1 MRLSHA
7 KLRRHICWL
16 AIALAILTVPALTA
30 CSSAAQPVSDQTT
43 GNAETHASASAVG
56 QPHEAAPH
64 QPRENMIPADAVSIK
79 LPIVGRATTLNRED
93 LRVSQGDT
101 VHLLFTTDEPG
112 EIHLHGYD
120 LIAEVSPEHPGELIF
135 VAHTAGAFGINFHVF
150 ASESMGDNHNGTD
163 APELVESES
172 PLSVAI
178 TAEPDADGGVSVS
191 IMTVGFRFAPELV
204 DHAHTEGVG
213 HAHIYVDGEKLARVF
228 EPYYQIDDLP
238 PGDHEIRVSLNSNNH
253 GELAYDGKKLEAT
266 ATVIVPDVGQGHG
279 NHGEDSSAAHGHG
292 GEQETV
298 AEVHLGNLE
307 VYP

>member
-7 KLRRHICWL
+7 KFRRHVCWL
-16 AIALAILTVPALTA
+16 AIALAILTAPALTA
-30 CSSAAQPVSDQTT
+30 CGSAGQPVSDRTT
-43 GNAETHASASAVG
+43 GNAET
-56 QPHEAAPH
+56 
-64 QPRENMIPADAVSIK
+64 DAVASDAVLIK
-79 LPIVGRATTLNRED
+79 LPIVGRATTLDRED
-93 LRVSQGDT
+93 LRVYQGDT
-101 VHLLFTTDEPG
+101 VHLLFTTDELG

-120 LIAEVSPEHPGELIF
+120 LIAEVSPQRPGELIF
-135 VAHTAGAFGINFHVF
+135 EAHTAGAFGINFHVF
-150 ASESMGDNHNGTD
+150 ASESMEIGDHMGDDHNGTD

-191 IMTVGFRFAPELV
+191 IITDGFRFAPELV

-228 EPYYQIDDLP
+228 EPNYQLDDLA

-253 GELAYDGKKLEAT
+253 GELVYAGKKLEAT

-279 NHGEDSSAAHGHG
+279 NHGEDSSTAHGHG
-292 GEQETV
+292 GDQEVV

>member
-7 KLRRHICWL
+7 KFRRHICCL

-43 GNAETHASASAVG
+43 GNAET
-56 QPHEAAPH
+56 
-64 QPRENMIPADAVSIK
+64 DAVASDAVLIK

-120 LIAEVSPEHPGELIF
+120 LNAEVSPEHTGELTF
-135 VAHTAGAFGINFHVF
+135 EAHTAGAFGINFHVF
-150 ASESMGDNHNGTD
+150 ASESMGIGDHMGDDHNGTD

-178 TAEPDADGGVSVS
+178 TAEPDAHGGVSVS

-228 EPYYQIDDLP
+228 EPNYQIDDLT

-253 GELAYDGKKLEAT
+253 GELVYDGKKLEAT
-266 ATVIVPDVGQGHG
+266 ATVIVPNVGQGHG
-279 NHGEDSSAAHGHG
+279 NHGEDSSAAHDHG
-292 GEQETV
+292 GEQEVV